1 MLIDRQ
7 YLPPA
12 YNAFDFANPDLHTP
26 QRSETTVPQQALFS
40 LNSPFV
46 ADRAR
51 VIARQDALVSSPER
65 RVRRVFERVLQREP
79 TADDTQAGMAFVT
92 AAATM
97 SNTPAAGGSGGLN
110 PWEQLAQVLLMSNEF
125 MFVD

>member
-1 MLIDRQ
+1 
-7 YLPPA
+7 
-12 YNAFDFANPDLHTP
+12 
-26 QRSETTVPQQALFS
+26 
-40 LNSPFV
+40 
-46 ADRAR
+46 
-51 VIARQDALVSSPER
+51 
-65 RVRRVFERVLQREP
+65 VRRVFERVLQRAP

>member
-1 MLIDRQ
+1 
-7 YLPPA
+7 
-12 YNAFDFANPDLHTP
+12 
-26 QRSETTVPQQALFS
+26 
-40 LNSPFV
+40 
-46 ADRAR
+46 
-51 VIARQDALVSSPER
+51 
-65 RVRRVFERVLQREP
+65 
-79 TADDTQAGMAFVT
+79 MAFVT